1 MIKEEPVLRVYDN
14 KHQTKL
20 AVDASKQGLGATLL
34 TRNGDHWRPMA
45 YASGDLTATACQHAQ
60 KESDALSLVR
70 AYKKCS
76 LFLYGIPVLAG
87 TDHKPLVVIAV
98 KGFAGRPPR

>member
-1 MIKEEPVLRVYDN
+1 MYDN

-45 YASGDLTATACQHAQ
+45 YASGYLTGTACQHAQ
-60 KESDALSLVR
+60 KGSVLWSMHA
-70 AYKKCS
+70 KK
-76 LFLYGIPVLAG
+76 
-87 TDHKPLVVIAV
+87 
-98 KGFAGRPPR
+98 PPCFNMECQC

>member
-1 MIKEEPVLRVYDN
+1 MYDN

-45 YASGDLTATACQHAQ
+45 YASGDLTGTACQHAQ
-60 KESDALSLVR
+60 KESEALSLVH
-70 AYKKCS
+70 ACKKCS

-87 TDHKPLVVIAV
+87 TDHKALVAIAE
-98 KGFAGRPPR
+98 KGFAGRSPRLQSLV

>member
-1 MIKEEPVLRVYDN
+1 MYDN

-45 YASGDLTATACQHAQ
+45 YASGYLTGTACQHAQ
-60 KESDALSLVR
+60 KESEALS
-70 AYKKCS
+70 CS
-76 LFLYGIPVLAG
+76 LCMQKTSIFLHFFNMGYQC
-87 TDHKPLVVIAV
+87 
-98 KGFAGRPPR
+98 